1 MIYSRLLRPSTL
13 FEIHNDIDQHR
24 ANCHGACDNIS
35 QIKMDIEK
43 SHCVLSKIFQNKC
56 LKNKTFR

>member
-1 MIYSRLLRPSTL
+1 MIYGRLLRPSTI

-24 ANCHGACDNIS
+24 AYCHGACDYIS

-43 SHCVLSKIFQNKC
+43 SHLCSIKKNISK
-56 LKNKTFR
+56 KNA